1 MMRLIWLASV
11 VVVLAA
17 PAAATSPPFER
28 RTLANGAVLLV
39 SEQRAVPMVDIE
51 ILVDAGSR
59 RDPRGKEGLAQLT
72 ADLLNEGT
80 ERYTASELAEAVD
93 RLGASLSTHA
103 GIDYASLNLRALSK
117 HLDSGIELL
126 SEVLL
131 RPTFAREE
139 LDRRVEAVL
148 ASMRAAEDNPGWL
161 AYRAFVDEVFDD
173 EPYGHLSEGT
183 AEAVASI
190 RREDV
195 TSFFTR
201 HYAPQ
206 GAIVTVVGDVAADD
220 VQARLERAW
229 SSWRRAADHKDL
241 AYPEPSRSAAGVTV
255 IRKPLSQT
263 NILLGHRGIERK
275 HPDYYAVEVMNHILG
290 GGGFGSRLVDRIRTR
305 GGLAY
310 SVGSG
315 FSTPQFPG
323 SFRVSMQTKSD
334 STLEA
339 IRLVCDELRR
349 IRLEPVSAEELEAA
363 KLYLTGN
370 FPLQLDSNGQVA
382 GLLASPGFLDLG
394 DRYAEEYVRRIQ
406 AVSADDVQRA
416 ARQHVR
422 PEDLRLVL
430 VGDTDWD
437 RSTRSP
443 TVCAPA
449 GSEAPTES

>member
-1 MMRLIWLASV
+1 M
-11 VVVLAA
+11 
-17 PAAATSPPFER
+17 
-28 RTLANGAVLLV
+28 
-39 SEQRAVPMVDIE
+39 
-51 ILVDAGSR
+51 
-59 RDPRGKEGLAQLT
+59 
-72 ADLLNEGT
+72 
-80 ERYTASELAEAVD
+80 
-93 RLGASLSTHA
+93 
-103 GIDYASLNLRALSK
+103 NLRALSK

-161 AYRAFVDEVFDD
+161 AYRAFVDEVFGD

-183 AEAVASI
+183 AETVATM

-206 GAIVTVVGDVAADD
+206 GAIVTVVGDVAVDD

-229 SSWRRAADHKDL
+229 SSWRRAADRKDL
-241 AYPEPSRSAAGVTV
+241 AYPEPSSSAAGVTV

-370 FPLQLDSNGQVA
+370 FPLQLDSNGKIA
-382 GLLASPGFLDLG
+382 GFLASIEFFDLG